1 MENNYTPL
9 DVGKLKSEDGSNL
22 NTVLLII
29 ITLTM
34 AVLAVLLFV
43 LIQKKMGAA

>member
-9 DVGKLKSEDGSNL
+9 DIGKLPAKDSSTL
-22 NTVLLII
+22 NTILLII
-29 ITLTM
+29 VTLTM

-43 LIQKKMGAA
+43 LIQKKMGAI